1 MPAVLPPADR
11 VVMVSG
17 ANRGIGLAVARHL
30 VALGYRVSLGA
41 RDTAM
46 LADVTADLP
55 ADRVLRHRF
64 DALQPPDAEAW
75 VAATVARFGRL
86 DALVNNAGVLRQ
98 VTFDEGDEEMLDE
111 LWAVNVKAPFR
122 LIRAALPHLK
132 QAGAGRIVTI
142 GSTDSKRYRDG
153 TVSIGYAMTKHAV
166 LALSHAAKFAGW
178 EHGVRATALLPGATR
193 TDLLR
198 GIPGVVP
205 GPNRIDPE
213 TIAAAVAFVLSL
225 PNEASVAELP
235 INARLESTL

>member
-1 MPAVLPPADR
+1 MTATLAPDDR

-17 ANRGIGLAVARHL
+17 ANRGIGLAIARQL
-30 VALGYRVSLGA
+30 AGLGYRLSLGA
-41 RDTAM
+41 RDEAM

-55 ADRVLRHRF
+55 PDRLLRHRF
-64 DALQPPDAEAW
+64 DALSDTDAEAW

-86 DALVNNAGVLRQ
+86 DALVNNAGILRQ
-98 VTFDEGDEEMLDE
+98 ITFDEGDDAMLDE

-132 QAGAGRIVTI
+132 HAGTGRVVTI
-142 GSTDSKRYRDG
+142 GSTDSKRYRDA
-153 TVSIGYAMTKHAV
+153 TVSVGYAMTKHAV

-178 EHGVRATALLPGATR
+178 DQGVRATAILPGATR

-198 GIPGVVP
+198 GVPGVVP
-205 GPNRIDPE
+205 GPNRIDPG
-213 TIAAAVAFVLSL
+213 TIATAVAFVLSL

-235 INARLESTL
+235 INARLEATL

>member
-1 MPAVLPPADR
+1 MPATLPPADR

-17 ANRGIGLAVARHL
+17 ANRGIGLAIARHL
-30 VALGYRVSLGA
+30 AAAGYRLSLGA
-41 RDTAM
+41 RDPAM
-46 LADVTADLP
+46 LAEATAGLP
-55 ADRVLRHRF
+55 EERVLRHAF
-64 DALQPPDAEAW
+64 DALRPQDAEAW

-98 VTFDEGDEEMLDE
+98 VTFDEGDEQMLDE
-111 LWAVNVKAPFR
+111 MWAVNVKAPFR
-122 LIRAALPHLK
+122 LVRAALPHLRR
-132 QAGAGRIVTI
+132 AGAGRIVTI

-153 TVSIGYAMTKHAV
+153 TVSVGYAMTKHAV

-178 EHGVRATALLPGATR
+178 EHGVRATAILPGATR

>member
-1 MPAVLPPADR
+1 MIPVVL
-11 VVMVSG
+11 VTG
-17 ANRGIGLAVARHL
+17 ASRGLGRGIAIEAAAAGCSVAINYASNAAAAHETVEL
-30 VALGYRVSLGA
+30 C
-41 RDTAM
+41 TA
-46 LADVTADLP
+46 
-55 ADRVLRHRF
+55 
-64 DALQPPDAEAW
+64 
-75 VAATVARFGRL
+75 AATRPEQRFVPMKGDIGNPDDRAGLLAHTLDTFGRL

-98 VTFDEGDEEMLDE
+98 VTFDEGDEAMLDE

-122 LIRAALPHLK
+122 LIRAALPHLRRS
-132 QAGAGRIVTI
+132 GAGRIVTI

-178 EHGVRATALLPGATR
+178 DDGVRATALLPGATR

-205 GPNRIDPE
+205 GPGRIDPD
-213 TIAAAVAFVLSL
+213 TIASAVAFLLTL
-225 PNEASVAELP
+225 PNEAAVAELP

>member
-1 MPAVLPPADR
+1 MAASLAPDDR

-17 ANRGIGLAVARHL
+17 ANRGIGLAIARHL
-30 VALGYRVSLGA
+30 SALGYRLSLGA
-41 RDTAM
+41 RDESM
-46 LADVTADLP
+46 LAEVTADLP
-55 ADRVLRHRF
+55 PDRVLRHRF
-64 DALQPPDAEAW
+64 DAMVPADADAW
-75 VAATVARFGRL
+75 ITATLARFGRL

-98 VTFDEGDEEMLDE
+98 VTFDEGDEAMLDE

-122 LIRAALPHLK
+122 LIRAALPHLRRS
-132 QAGAGRIVTI
+132 GAGRIVTI

-178 EHGVRATALLPGATR
+178 DDGVRATALLPGATR

-205 GPNRIDPE
+205 GPGRIDPA
-213 TIAAAVAFVLSL
+213 TIASAVAFVLSL
-225 PNEASVAELP
+225 PNEAAVAELP